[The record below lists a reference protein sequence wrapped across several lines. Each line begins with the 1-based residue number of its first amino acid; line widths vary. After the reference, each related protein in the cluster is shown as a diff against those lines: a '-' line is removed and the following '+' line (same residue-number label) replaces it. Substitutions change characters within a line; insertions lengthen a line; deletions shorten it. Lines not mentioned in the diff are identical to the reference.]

1 MNHLPVAFL
10 QNLGTPELLLILL
23 LILVLFGARRLPDLA
38 RALGR
43 SLGEFKKG
51 REEGARAD
59 SRSGKAGAAPGERPE
74 ADGVTPAQ
82 DGFSITEKHNKQG
95 EQ

>member
-1 MNHLPVAFL
+1 MTLPVAFL

-23 LILVLFGARRLPDLA
+23 LILLLFGARRLPDLA

-51 REEGARAD
+51 RNEGASPSREGKPESGDKPGTDTAD
-59 SRSGKAGAAPGERPE
+59 
-74 ADGVTPAQ
+74 
-82 DGFSITEKHNKQG
+82 
-95 EQ
+95 